1 MHEKWSHPI
10 LHKLLIVQVT
20 IILVILSDHNLTNP
34 NYLDITHRYLKL
46 RNGINIIKTSPLSLN
61 QWMWFTDIQTNLSKY
76 LTFLN
81 NLEAASYDTGS
92 LRKTLVICKPL
103 VKPKSLN
110 GSLRQFLFESI
121 QYNVVCQITEK
132 NNFYST
138 QPDFP
143 C

>member
-1 MHEKWSHPI
+1 
-10 LHKLLIVQVT
+10 
-20 IILVILSDHNLTNP
+20 
-34 NYLDITHRYLKL
+34 
-46 RNGINIIKTSPLSLN
+46 
-61 QWMWFTDIQTNLSKY
+61 MWFTDIQTNLSKY

-132 NNFYST
+132 KTFTPLNQIFHASNAHFS
-138 QPDFP
+138 
-143 C
+143 